1 MAPQDISLLAGI
13 AAGDREAFAA
23 FYDQHSAAVF
33 ALAVQ
38 LLGQGADAEDA
49 LQETFWQVWRQA
61 NRYEPGRATPRTW
74 LVMIAR
80 SRCIDHLRRRRLA
93 AEPTGTPQAVEANP
107 SMDPLEQGE
116 LTEAIRAA
124 LSCLPP
130 VQREAIEL
138 AFFRGMTHQQVA
150 METSVALGTAK
161 TRIRLAMQRLRDVLS
176 TPRDEVPAS

>member
-1 MAPQDISLLAGI
+1 MAPEDISLLARI

-23 FYDQHSAAVF
+23 FYDRHSAPAF

-61 NRYEPGRATPRTW
+61 NRYDPGRATPRTW
-74 LVMIAR
+74 LLMIAR
-80 SRCIDHLRRRRLA
+80 SRCLDHLRRRQHVAELASAPQA
-93 AEPTGTPQAVEANP
+93 AEAVP
-107 SMDPLEQGE
+107 PIDPVEQGE
-116 LTEAIRAA
+116 LTEAVRAA
-124 LSCLPP
+124 LAVLPT

-138 AFFRGMTHQQVA
+138 AFFRGLTHQQVA
-150 METSVALGTAK
+150 RQQSVALGTAK

-176 TPRDEVPAS
+176 TPHDEVPAS